1 MDHSKVSFS
10 CKGFVRGCPRLSA
23 AFRAILVHVRG
34 CPRHG
39 RFLTFFVVRGCPRR
53 DFGHQTVSLLRPAC
67 PRSSAATVES
77 NLLWKSS
84 CPRTLRVFCRIWT
97 FLVCQSNVICAI
109 SPRLFCSCSACFCLL
124 PRRSNPAMAD
134 SKLVCLHCA
143 LEFSAADGRQHGRH
157 FRCKNC
163 ESALRQIRRNLDSS
177 DLENFTPEE
186 QRDFFRK
193 LAEEKQSSGNGRV
206 PWSTVRAS
214 LLTAMT
220 NRTMSGYRS
229 DVQGKKLPLEVWVS
243 KGWKEETIRRM
254 PSEYSEEY
262 GCDVFQV
269 KVQQETWFEA
279 NEKMRE
285 RIVQQEQ
292 QATKKKG
299 SKAENDLDLPAAA
312 AAGSKKS
319 ENKESEDAS
328 GCAEEVTSRESSN
341 EYPCSKGCGSAA
353 VKLHIPAPSVHSGR
367 EMSRA
372 CSSTCPSDCTNS
384 ADQTG
389 QLGKRC
395 PCVHEQGRV
404 PEVVAGKGL
413 SCRPY
418 P

>member
-1 MDHSKVSFS
+1 M
-10 CKGFVRGCPRLSA
+10 
-23 AFRAILVHVRG
+23 
-34 CPRHG
+34 
-39 RFLTFFVVRGCPRR
+39 
-53 DFGHQTVSLLRPAC
+53 
-67 PRSSAATVES
+67 
-77 NLLWKSS
+77 
-84 CPRTLRVFCRIWT
+84 
-97 FLVCQSNVICAI
+97 CQSNVICAI
-109 SPRLFCSCSACFCLL
+109 SPRLFCSCSDCFCLL

-312 AAGSKKS
+312 AAGSKNS
-319 ENKESEDAS
+319 DNKEAKTQAAALKKLQAENLRMNTRAAKAVGLLQSNCTSLHRLCTRAEKCPDHVPAPVLQTAQTVLTKLDSWAKDARACMNKEESQKSLPEGSELQALSLAFSPEDLKTTLKQ
-328 GCAEEVTSRESSN
+328 CAEVAKSVRNHLPQKVAKAKAAPKQQVEAQEHEPKRRRVTGK
-341 EYPCSKGCGSAA
+341 KG
-353 VKLHIPAPSVHSGR
+353 
-367 EMSRA
+367 E
-372 CSSTCPSDCTNS
+372 
-384 ADQTG
+384 
-389 QLGKRC
+389 
-395 PCVHEQGRV
+395 
-404 PEVVAGKGL
+404 
-413 SCRPY
+413 
-418 P
+418 

>member
-1 MDHSKVSFS
+1 
-10 CKGFVRGCPRLSA
+10 
-23 AFRAILVHVRG
+23 
-34 CPRHG
+34 
-39 RFLTFFVVRGCPRR
+39 
-53 DFGHQTVSLLRPAC
+53 
-67 PRSSAATVES
+67 
-77 NLLWKSS
+77 
-84 CPRTLRVFCRIWT
+84 
-97 FLVCQSNVICAI
+97 
-109 SPRLFCSCSACFCLL
+109 
-124 PRRSNPAMAD
+124 MAD

-292 QATKKKG
+292 QASKKKG
-299 SKAENDLDLPAAA
+299 SKADNDLDLPAAA
-312 AAGSKKS
+312 AADSKKS
-319 ENKESEDAS
+319 ENKEAKTQAAALKKLQAENLRMSTRAAKAVGLLQSNCTALHRLCTRAEKCPDHVPAPVLQTAQTVLTKLDSWAKDARACMNKDESQKSLPEGSELQALSLAFSPEDLKTTLKQ
-328 GCAEEVTSRESSN
+328 CAEVSKSVRNHLPQKVAKAKAAPKQQVEAQEQDTKRRRVTGK
-341 EYPCSKGCGSAA
+341 KG
-353 VKLHIPAPSVHSGR
+353 
-367 EMSRA
+367 E
-372 CSSTCPSDCTNS
+372 
-384 ADQTG
+384 
-389 QLGKRC
+389 
-395 PCVHEQGRV
+395 
-404 PEVVAGKGL
+404 
-413 SCRPY
+413 
-418 P
+418 